1 MHKLRNTLH
10 IAILNSMLNVI
21 PPGGS
26 KPISKKKMRQFLQY
40 RKWDK
45 TRVLKEI
52 EEDTYCYCWPF
63 CKE

>member
-1 MHKLRNTLH
+1 
-10 IAILNSMLNVI
+10 
-21 PPGGS
+21 
-26 KPISKKKMRQFLQY
+26 MRQFLQY

-52 EEDTYCYCWPF
+52 KEDTYCYCWPF